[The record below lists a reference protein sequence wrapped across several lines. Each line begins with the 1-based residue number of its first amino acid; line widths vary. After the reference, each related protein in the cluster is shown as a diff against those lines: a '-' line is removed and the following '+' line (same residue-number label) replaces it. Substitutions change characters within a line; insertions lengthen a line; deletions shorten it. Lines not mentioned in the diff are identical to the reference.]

1 MGNYSTNVIKSEYRS
16 LKWALDCVGF
26 DKDKVYVVPTELE
39 ALVDVLKVLEE
50 GVFRQVLVGLFDF
63 QHVDGAASA
72 AATVDVAGA
81 GVVCG
86 VDHYLTDNVVD

>member
-1 MGNYSTNVIKSEYRS
+1 M
-16 LKWALDCVGF
+16 
-26 DKDKVYVVPTELE
+26 VPTELE
-39 ALVDVLKVLEE
+39 ALVDVFKVLEE
-50 GVFRQVLVGLFDF
+50 RVFRQVLVGLFDF

-72 AATVDVAGA
+72 AAVDVAGA